1 LISIVDTYTHEAIL
15 YRKASSIYNIC
26 HKSQAMQRKDFTLF
40 DHYTLKCLGCGK
52 SHQESSDG
60 FLLRCEEDHSPAFLR
75 AEYTEKQLTIID
87 GNPGIFRY
95 KDWLPVRRV
104 QDCPN
109 RPIVYRSEDLSAK
122 LGLENLFIAFNG
134 YWPERGARFET
145 CSFKELEAISVTAR
159 IPESEKRT
167 LVVSSAGNTGM
178 AFLQICSELGIP
190 VLVVVPANSLQ
201 SMWITRE
208 KHPDAILAVLEGKVD
223 YFDAI
228 ELANAIADREG
239 FYSEGGATNVARR
252 DGMGT
257 VLLEAVEAIGKIPDH
272 YVQAIGSGT
281 GGIAAWEMSNRLR
294 EDGRFGIH
302 TMQLHFVQNEPF
314 TIIADAWQRS
324 SPTLLPLDDQ
334 KAREKILKVYAKV
347 LSNRRPP
354 YAIKGGVFD
363 ALTDTGGFTYTVNND
378 QAKEADDLFTGTEGC
393 DLHPAAAVAVAGLC
407 QAVKEGKIGKK
418 EIVLL
423 NITGGGIKKIEQEE
437 RKISLEPDIIFTKED
452 LSADAI
458 TAKLSDFR
466 KVKSTKETL

>member
-1 LISIVDTYTHEAIL
+1 ML
-15 YRKASSIYNIC
+15 
-26 HKSQAMQRKDFTLF
+26 QRKDFTLF
-40 DHYTLKCLGCGK
+40 DHYMLKCLGCGK
-52 SHQESSDG
+52 SYTESGDG
-60 FLLRCEEDHSPAFLR
+60 FLLRCEEDHNPAFLR
-75 AEYTEKQLTIID
+75 AEYSAKQLTIRD
-87 GNPGIFRY
+87 TNPGIFRY
-95 KDWLPVRRV
+95 MDWLPVRRI
-104 QDCPN
+104 QNCPN
-109 RPIVYRSEDLSAK
+109 RPVVFRSEALSVK
-122 LGLENLFIAFNG
+122 LGLENLFIVFNG

-145 CSFKELEAISVTAR
+145 CSFKELEAISVTSR

-190 VLVVVPANSLQ
+190 VLVVVPATSLA

-208 KHPDAILAVLEGKVD
+208 KHPDVILAALEGEVD

-228 ELANAIADREG
+228 ELANTIADREG
-239 FYSEGGATNVARR
+239 FYSEGGATNIARR

-257 VLLEAVEAIGKIPDH
+257 VLLEAVEAIGRIPDH

-294 EDGRFGIH
+294 EDGRFGNH
-302 TMQLHFVQNEPF
+302 KMMLHFIQNEPF
-314 TIIADAWQRS
+314 TIIADAWQQAS
-324 SPTLLPLDDQ
+324 STLLPMDDDE
-334 KAREKILKVYAKV
+334 ARKKILKVYAKV

-378 QAKEADDLFTGTEGC
+378 QAKEADDLFIGTEGC

-407 QAVKEGKIGKK
+407 QAVKQGKIGKK
-418 EIVLL
+418 ETVLL

-437 RKISLEPDIIFTKED
+437 RKISLEPDIIFNKED
-452 LSADAI
+452 LSADTI
-458 TAKLSDFR
+458 TGSLSNFR

>member
-1 LISIVDTYTHEAIL
+1 
-15 YRKASSIYNIC
+15 
-26 HKSQAMQRKDFTLF
+26 MF

-52 SHQESSDG
+52 SHHESSDG
-60 FLLRCEEDHSPAFLR
+60 FLLRCEEDHGPAFLR
-75 AEYTEKQLTIID
+75 AEYSVKQLTIKD
-87 GNPGIFRY
+87 KNPGIFRY
-95 KDWLPVRRV
+95 QDWLPVRRIY
-104 QDCPN
+104 DCPN
-109 RPIVYRSEDLSAK
+109 RPVVFRSEVLSDK
-122 LGLENLFIAFNG
+122 LGLENLFIVFNG
-134 YWPERGARFET
+134 YWPEKGAHFET
-145 CSFKELEAISVTAR
+145 CSFKELEAIAVTAR

-190 VLVVVPANSLQ
+190 VLVVVPAASLP

-208 KHPDAILAVLEGKVD
+208 KHPDVILAALEGKVD

-228 ELANAIADREG
+228 ELANAIADQEG

-257 VLLEAVEAIGKIPDH
+257 VLLEAAEAIERIPDH
-272 YVQAIGSGT
+272 YIQAIGSGT

-294 EDGRFGIH
+294 EDGRFGNH
-302 TMQLHFVQNEPF
+302 KMMLHFIQNEPF
-314 TIIADAWQRS
+314 TIIADAWRQA
-324 SPTLLPLDDQ
+324 SPSLLPLDDRE
-334 KAREKILKVYAKV
+334 AREKILEVYAKV

-354 YAIKGGVFD
+354 YAIKGGVYD
-363 ALTDTGGFTYTVNND
+363 ALKDTGGFTYTVSND
-378 QAKEADDLFTGTEGC
+378 QAKEADDLFTETEGC

-407 QAVKEGKIGKK
+407 QAVKAGKIGKK
-418 EIVLL
+418 ETVLL
-423 NITGGGIKKIEQEE
+423 NITGGGIKKIEREE

-458 TAKLSDFR
+458 SARLSDFR